1 MFNHGKQNDS
11 QIQGESQST
20 RYFIASALPLSR
32 CVGQN
37 GPTALPFVFFSR
49 MTGDVK
55 FAEFE
60 KGSRL
65 HPLAPDAEFK
75 VNLNR
80 QIVAEF
86 FLRKSFLTTSRK
98 FFFERTVYSCI
109 CSITVSTV

>member
-1 MFNHGKQNDS
+1 M
-11 QIQGESQST
+11 
-20 RYFIASALPLSR
+20 
-32 CVGQN
+32 GQ
-37 GPTALPFVFFSR
+37 LLCLLFFFSR

-86 FLRKSFLTTSRK
+86 FLRKSFLTTSSMK
-98 FFFERTVYSCI
+98 FFFEHTVFF
-109 CSITVSTV
+109 